1 MYVKGVLIMG
11 RKALEINS
19 LHEYKTEALTNLKN
33 TTDSKYTRLVLTII
47 MIIKIIFLV
56 SFYQSIRPI

>member
-1 MYVKGVLIMG
+1 MR

-19 LHEYKTEALTNLKN
+19 LHEYKTEDLTNLKN

-47 MIIKIIFLV
+47 IIIKIIFLV

>member
-1 MYVKGVLIMG
+1 MYVKEVLIMG

-19 LHEYKTEALTNLKN
+19 LHEYKTEDLTNLKN

-47 MIIKIIFLV
+47 IIRYYDYSNDDIIKI
-56 SFYQSIRPI
+56 YE